1 MAGQE
6 VAGIVE
12 YDRFIGHG
20 PDATEGETFVETRD
34 RDFPGR
40 KAVRSYA
47 EDGETRPVPVDGTW
61 LVRRNGRHAP
71 GGSPTSWAPR
81 VRSASGLAHRTL
93 RDQHVARRRWV
104 RLRQLGTLEH
114 GIQTGRFKAHD
125 FAQSVLEAA
134 ITSGA
139 QLHDPRAV
147 VLDARSPLAG
157 RRTGHMTMDVER
169 FQVCHQASVTQGQQG
184 LLMPRRFEI
193 WINGAFPRGSTRGQ
207 DARQQTR
214 IDGRAEVR
222 AGIDP
227 VDGRPGC
234 L

>member
-1 MAGQE
+1 M
-6 VAGIVE
+6 
-12 YDRFIGHG
+12 
-20 PDATEGETFVETRD
+20 ETRD

-47 EDGETRPVPVDGTW
+47 EDGETRPVPVDGTGASVKTVGMR
-61 LVRRNGRHAP
+61 LEVVPRLGRLARDPRR
-71 GGSPTSWAPR
+71 
-81 VRSASGLAHRTL
+81 GLAHRAL
-93 RDQHVARRRWV
+93 RDQHVARRRWM

-125 FAQSVLEAA
+125 FTHSVLEAA
-134 ITSGA
+134 IASGA

-157 RRTGHMTMDVER
+157 RQAGHMTMDVER
-169 FQVCHQASVTQGQQG
+169 VQVCHQASVTQGQQG
-184 LLMPRRFEI
+184 LLMPRRFES
-193 WINGAFPRGSTRGQ
+193 WIDGTFPRGSTRGQ

-227 VDGRPGC
+227 VDGRPGR